1 MNLKHESNKNF
12 APSTEIA
19 ESALID
25 QTIYTMDAGVGAKR
39 YILVAEENRVLEN
52 NPDLQKQA
60 TFSIDRSSGE
70 IKLKKPL
77 DSTQKNHYKLIVRA
91 EDESDPPKSD
101 SAELNV
107 FIGTG
112 QGVRLFSE
120 RIYKVAI
127 YENQLAPS
135 LLIDLNSTN
144 EIIHRPVYYSLIG
157 TNYDDLFKVEHDT
170 GRLLVTRSL
179 DREQKSSYKL
189 KVRENYANE
198 RHKRAVNE
206 KYEKNE
212 RYVNN
217 FNEHLSFDEALIV
230 VEVLGELSDS
240 QLVNHFINYELRTPN

>member
-1 MNLKHESNKNF
+1 
-12 APSTEIA
+12 
-19 ESALID
+19 
-25 QTIYTMDAGVGAKR
+25 MDAGVGAKR

-52 NPDLQKQA
+52 HPDLQKQA

-70 IKLKKPL
+70 IKLKKQL

-120 RIYKVAI
+120 RIYKVSI

-157 TNYDDLFKVEHDT
+157 TNYDDLFKVEHDS
-170 GRLLVTRSL
+170 GRLIVMRSL
-179 DREQKSSYKL
+179 DREMKNSYKL

-198 RHKRAVNE
+198 RHKRAANDR
-206 KYEKNE
+206 YERNE
-212 RYVNN
+212 RYVNS
-217 FNEHLSFDEALIV
+217 FNEHLAFDEALIV
-230 VEVLGELSDS
+230 VEVLGNLIFIIFVIICPTILS
-240 QLVNHFINYELRTPN
+240 